1 MTSLT
6 QRFKVIACE
15 SLARPVYAFSATS
28 PNQIDTEMIAIGMH
42 DHPRSLREKIQKEID
57 ACEGLG
63 YDAILLV
70 YGLCG
75 CATDGLIARKTPL
88 VIPRAHDCITLLLG
102 SRSTYLQQQNDF
114 PGTYWYSQDYLE
126 RSARYGQS
134 MALGSAATDEKQTLY
149 NQYIEKYGREN
160 ADYLIETMDSWQK
173 HYERAVVIE
182 TEFGVSAE
190 ILAIAKTH
198 TEQHGWRLENM
209 PGDLQIVK
217 KLIHG
222 EWDRDFLIVPPCHC
236 IQMQNDE
243 DIICAM
249 GISEYSDNEQV

>member
-1 MTSLT
+1 MLT
-6 QRFKVIACE
+6 
-15 SLARPVYAFSATS
+15 
-28 PNQIDTEMIAIGMH
+28 IGMH
-42 DHPRSLREKIQKEID
+42 DHPHSLREKIQKEID

-75 CATDGLIARKTPL
+75 RATDGLMARETPL

-102 SRSTYLQQQNDF
+102 SRNAYLQQQNDH

-134 MALGSAATDEKQTLY
+134 MALGSASSDDRQTLY
-149 NQYIEKYGREN
+149 NQYVEKYGREN
-160 ADYLIETMDSWQK
+160 ADYLIEIMDSWQK
-173 HYERAVVIE
+173 HYERAVLIE

-190 ILAIAKTH
+190 ILARAKAH
-198 TEQHGWRLENM
+198 TEQQGWRLEKM
-209 PGDLQIVK
+209 PGDLRIVK
-217 KLIHG
+217 KLING
-222 EWDRDFLIVPPCHC
+222 EWDQDFLIVPPRQR

-243 DIICAM
+243 DIITAM
-249 GISEYSDNEQV
+249 GISYYSDR